1 MKDTFNFVTLVLTF
15 ILKLLFSADTS
26 IAEVKIVYQFKVVH
40 KTNKIL
46 HNIVE
51 FFIKADYRRHNLIS
65 RGFSARDHF
74 NIFPTS
80 LSATIGFD
88 RDVYIFSPQIKRK
101 KYKESIFTF
110 IQRYKLLFY

>member
-26 IAEVKIVYQFKVVH
+26 IAEVKIDYQFKDVH

-51 FFIKADYRRHNLIS
+51 FFIKA
-65 RGFSARDHF
+65 G
-74 NIFPTS
+74 
-80 LSATIGFD
+80 
-88 RDVYIFSPQIKRK
+88 
-101 KYKESIFTF
+101 
-110 IQRYKLLFY
+110 